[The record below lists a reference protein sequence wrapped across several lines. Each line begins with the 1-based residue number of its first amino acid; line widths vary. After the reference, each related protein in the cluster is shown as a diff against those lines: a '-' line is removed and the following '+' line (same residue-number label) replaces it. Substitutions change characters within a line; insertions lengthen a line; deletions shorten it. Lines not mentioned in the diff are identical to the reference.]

1 MGVRTTGQNEQYRAC
16 AGRSS
21 PDLTTALMPSTSP
34 SPPMDHNELEARL
47 HTILGRFF
55 VSFARMELNLSL
67 RLGGDGTFFEKLERL
82 LNSPIEA
89 TDSEDRFCK
98 ILAWYMAADSMR
110 ELRNLLAHGR
120 WGFLVQ
126 LQQVVHV
133 SGYPPGRQ
141 AERLFSFDQ
150 LDTIVRDVELLGNEL
165 GRLDR

>member
-1 MGVRTTGQNEQYRAC
+1 M
-16 AGRSS
+16 S
-21 PDLTTALMPSTSP
+21 STSP
-34 SPPMDHNELEARL
+34 NIPLDHNELEARL
-47 HTILGRFF
+47 HTILGHFF

-67 RLGGDGTFFEKLERL
+67 RVGGDGTFFEKLERL
-82 LNSPIEA
+82 LHSPTEA
-89 TDSEDRFCK
+89 TDSDDMFCK

-120 WGFLVQ
+120 WGFLVH

-141 AERLFSFDQ
+141 EERRFSFDE
-150 LDTIVRDVELLGNEL
+150 LDTIVRDVESLGNEL